1 MASIVRRV
9 ERRSYLGGWGLVLVQ
24 VLEEGL
30 RLGIM
35 LGEVV
40 PSEVFV
46 CGKVGYVFEFEL
58 VGTQRANDVRPAAFV
73 YCGSDS

>member
-1 MASIVRRV
+1 
-9 ERRSYLGGWGLVLVQ
+9 
-24 VLEEGL
+24 LEEGL

-58 VGTQRANDVRPAAFV
+58 VGTQRANDVRPAAFI
-73 YCGSDS
+73 YCGSDG